1 MNCTV
6 YATIG
11 IVAIMLIAG
20 GLGGLANYLTT
31 EIEDDEKF
39 PAWRRV
45 IVGAIAAIAVPAFL
59 DMISSEII
67 SKDMDVK
74 NYFVFAG
81 FCLLAGFSSK
91 AFLTSMSKGLLDRV
105 KNMED
110 RQKSLES
117 EVDPI
122 LEKETE
128 PDQDQ
133 QSGDLVSTLSDE
145 EKEVFKA
152 LANPNY
158 SRRYFYGVVTE
169 TGLEKLQVNNALK
182 TLKDLDF
189 VRCRTSKGR
198 ELFWLTQKGRLS
210 IRKLQSMENYL

>member
-6 YATIG
+6 YETVG

-67 SKDMDVK
+67 SGTMKAKD
-74 NYFVFAG
+74 YFVFAG

-128 PDQDQ
+128 PDQDEQSDGLLTDLTEQ
-133 QSGDLVSTLSDE
+133 QKTVL
-145 EKEVFKA
+145 KA

-158 SRRYFYGVVTE
+158 TRRYLKGIISE
-169 TGLEKLQVNNALK
+169 TALDIAEVSHALK
-182 TLKDLDF
+182 QLKNLQL
-189 VRCRTSKGR
+189 VRHRTNKSS
-198 ELFWLTQKGRLS
+198 ELYWLTQKGRA
-210 IRKLQSMENYL
+210 IAKTID

>member
-6 YATIG
+6 YETVG

-128 PDQDQ
+128 PDQDEQPDGLLTDLTEQ
-133 QSGDLVSTLSDE
+133 QKTVL
-145 EKEVFKA
+145 KA

-158 SRRYFYGVVTE
+158 TRRYLKGIISETALAITE
-169 TGLEKLQVNNALK
+169 VSHALNQ
-182 TLKDLDF
+182 LKDLQL
-189 VRCRTSKGR
+189 VRHRTNKSS
-198 ELFWLTQKGRLS
+198 ELYWLTQKGRA
-210 IRKLQSMENYL
+210 IAKTID